1 MDASTRAQLK
11 LTLGKLRNHC
21 ARAERARPVASPCI
35 NVCKMDGARGL
46 CIGCM
51 RTLDEIA
58 AWSAL
63 PDAAR
68 VAIWRQLPERARA
81 WLEDTDR
88 TRLINR
94 N

>member
-1 MDASTRAQLK
+1 MDACTRSQLK
-11 LTLGKLRNHC
+11 LTLGKLRNRR
-21 ARAERARPVASPCI
+21 AQAERALPVASPCI

>member
-1 MDASTRAQLK
+1 MDTCTRAQVK
-11 LTLGKLRNHC
+11 LALGKLRTRC
-21 ARAERARPVASPCI
+21 AQAARAQPVASPCI
-35 NVCKMDGARGL
+35 NVCRMDGARGL

-81 WLEDTDR
+81 WLEDTAR
-88 TRLINR
+88 A
-94 N
+94 

>member
-1 MDASTRAQLK
+1 MDTCTPTQLK
-11 LTLGKLRNHC
+11 LALGKLRNHG

-35 NVCKMDGARGL
+35 NVCRMDAARGL
-46 CIGCM
+46 CVGCM

-68 VAIWRQLPERARA
+68 ITIWRQLPGRARA
-81 WLEDTDR
+81 WLEDTAR
-88 TRLINR
+88 A
-94 N
+94 